1 MRHFADSEMTPVGIK
16 LVEDELGLERAMCQ
30 AVKDGASGWVTVS
43 SLVPELNEASAVVMC
58 NGLRFEP
65 RPAFPT

>member
-1 MRHFADSEMTPVGIK
+1 MTPVGIN
-16 LVEDELGLERAMCQ
+16 LEDELGLERAMCQ

-43 SLVPELNEASAVVMC
+43 SLVPERNEASAVVMC

-65 RPAFPT
+65 RPAFLHDPWS